1 MDLRAMERPLICCC
15 ICVFGP
21 VFHKECECGGW
32 VKRTRIV
39 IYIVLGIIESALPT
53 LGAQGQNEILRR
65 LQTVAEQNAEAQAA

>member
-1 MDLRAMERPLICCC
+1 
-15 ICVFGP
+15 
-21 VFHKECECGGW
+21 